1 MALFKYLNGERV
13 ELSAEEEAQ
22 LKAAEDA
29 VRLAAPAKAFVSLRK
44 ERNQRLA
51 ATDHYALKDLTLTA
65 GMRDYRAA
73 LRSFPEQ
80 FDDSSILGE
89 ITWPAKPE

>member
-51 ATDHYALKDLTLTA
+51 ALITTL
-65 GMRDYRAA
+65 
-73 LRSFPEQ
+73 
-80 FDDSSILGE
+80 
-89 ITWPAKPE
+89 